1 MNDPIQGRIPRE
13 TLLEWLDGGTP
24 LLQAVK
30 PGRGETCYTFVK
42 IPQQENI
49 DFIFGQENY
58 YSPRVGWHDKFEFCG
73 AYSHQT
79 KLLRLTDTPL
89 THIADGLTPE
99 ENMDF
104 EELLRQV
111 NVQIN
116 ACVEEIVG
124 NDRANLPVQVVTDE
138 AIQRSLQQYRE
149 YEAKEEAIRAF
160 IAASGSAPQFRGW
173 YHAEQWTETG
183 IAAYLTGPDGYIRA
197 QAEDYIAQNGE
208 DLLAQFLKHDALAEE
223 IQKIEA
229 DADSPLHRMKAIT
242 QALNQ
247 CGAKSV
253 NVTIQ
258 KNDVEM
264 TFKVPAN
271 GLNGYR
277 ISYNTWDIPA
287 ADRREFYE
295 AFGRS
300 ADYTAEDITKITYG
314 RNTIYE
320 APPAPAE
327 EMTEDIG
334 MGGMSL

>member
-13 TLLEWLDGGTP
+13 ALLEWLNGSTP

-30 PGRGETCYTFVK
+30 PGRSKACYTFVK

-58 YSPRVGWHDKFEFCG
+58 YSPGVGWHDKFEFCG

-89 THIADGLTPE
+89 TYIADGLTPE

-104 EELLRQV
+104 EGLLRKV

-124 NDRANLPVQVVTDE
+124 GDRANLPVQAVTDE
-138 AIQRSLQQYRE
+138 ALQRYLQQYRE
-149 YEAKEEAIRAF
+149 YDAKEEAIQTF
-160 IAASGSAPQFRGW
+160 IAAKDPAPQSLSW
-173 YHAEQWTETG
+173 YHAEQWTEAG
-183 IAAYLTGPDGYIRA
+183 IAAYLTDPDGYIKT

-223 IQKIEA
+223 LQKIEA
-229 DADSPLHRMKAIT
+229 DTDNPLHRMRAIT
-242 QALNQ
+242 QALNR
-247 CGAKSV
+247 CGAKTV
-253 NVTIQ
+253 NVTIH
-258 KNDVEM
+258 KDGEEM

-271 GLNGYR
+271 GLKGYR
-277 ISYNTWDIPA
+277 VSYNAWDIPA
-287 ADRREFYE
+287 ADRRQFYE
-295 AFGRS
+295 MFGRS
-300 ADYTAEDITKITYG
+300 AQYTAEDITKITYG

-320 APPAPAE
+320 APSSQSMEMAE
-327 EMTEDIG
+327 SFG